1 MIHRYKIE
9 GMSPEDFSN
18 YENLIDLFIDLRDGN
33 INPREVLKDQIPLV
47 KRTFKSALGE
57 IKKGN

>member
-1 MIHRYKIE
+1 M
-9 GMSPEDFSN
+9 
-18 YENLIDLFIDLRDGN
+18 IDLFIDLRDGN

>member
-1 MIHRYKIE
+1 MIYRYKIE

-33 INPREVLKDQIPLV
+33 INPREVLKDQIPLI
-47 KRTFKSALGE
+47 KHTFKLALGE

>member
-1 MIHRYKIE
+1 
-9 GMSPEDFSN
+9 MSPEDFSN

-33 INPREVLKDQIPLV
+33 INPRKVLKDQIPLV

>member
-1 MIHRYKIE
+1 
-9 GMSPEDFSN
+9 MSPHDIRN

-33 INPREVLKDQIPLV
+33 INPREVLKDQIPLI
-47 KRTFKSALGE
+47 KRTFKLPLGE